1 MTLLANINVG
11 SSPNDG
17 TGANLR
23 YAFQTVN
30 ANNDIL
36 GNLFPT
42 ANATTANLGNITVNF
57 ITGDGSLL
65 TGITTTTS
73 GLATY
78 VTGNAQANITSV
90 GTLTGLTVSG
100 TYTGATVQ
108 AATIGNTGA
117 VLTGTL
123 STAAQTN
130 VTSLG
135 TLTGLTLSGTLTGTT
150 LNAATIGNSGA
161 VLTGTLSDA
170 AQTNITSVGT
180 LSGLTMGINANI
192 TMSGGINSFITGPNI
207 KLTNVDVIQRTVT
220 SLFGSNTSG
229 NINVAFSNITTQF
242 GAFDINANVTVNV
255 AATISSGIQKHLV
268 IRNVNGSTQYVTL
281 PSSKNNKNSNLIAV
295 ASGVTATFILT
306 SFDSTAGNI
315 TAFIAN
321 N

>member
-23 YAFQTVN
+23 FAFQTVN

-36 GNLFPT
+36 SNLFPT
-42 ANATTANLGNITVNF
+42 ANATTANLGNITVNY

-100 TYTGATVQ
+100 TLTGTTIN
-108 AATIGNTGA
+108 AATIGNSGA
-117 VLTGTL
+117 TLTGTL

-130 VTSLG
+130 ITSLG

-150 LNAATIGNSGA
+150 LQAATIGNTGTTL
-161 VLTGTLSDA
+161 VGTLSTA
-170 AQTNITSVGT
+170 AQTNITSLGELTALSMAANSNLT
-180 LSGLTMGINANI
+180 LGAG
-192 TMSGGINSFITGPNI
+192 NSFITGSNI
-207 KLTNVDVIQRTVT
+207 KLTNVDVIQRSVT
-220 SLFGSNTSG
+220 SSFGSNTSG
-229 NINVAFSNITTQF
+229 NINVSFSNTTTQF

-255 AATISSGIQKHLV
+255 ATPIISGIQKHLV
-268 IRNVNGSTQYVTL
+268 LRNVNGSTQYVVL
-281 PSSKNNKNSNLIAV
+281 PNTKNNKNSNLIAI
-295 ASGVTATFILT
+295 ASGVTATLILT
-306 SFDSTAGNI
+306 SFDSNI
-315 TAFIAN
+315 NNIVAFIAN